1 MPSPEPLMRIGDK
14 GIVLRYS
21 RCTMLAHI
29 PYSDTGI
36 PSNQA
41 AVRNTHYPAFQN
53 ADYEL
58 MHARNENRVPN
69 IRVQPHQWE
78 VLCSYT

>member
-29 PYSDTGI
+29 PYSDTEI
-36 PSNQA
+36 PSHQA
-41 AVRNTHYPAFQN
+41 AVRKPTNRLIQGYQS
-53 ADYEL
+53 DYCDGCK
-58 MHARNENRVPN
+58 HCTYR
-69 IRVQPHQWE
+69 
-78 VLCSYT
+78 YTATLIIGDGPSI